1 MSALGGAFDDAQ
13 FGPTIAARRAQLAVA
28 QGDHAGAR
36 ASVDRALALIADTD
50 DLARHMELGALAL
63 SIESSIV
70 DTARLNGGRV
80 PLATAR
86 VRAELIRK
94 TTQAEVARVLE
105 AGGRDNA
112 VLALHT
118 KVFQA
123 QLARLTGAVEARQW
137 AAIAEDP
144 LADAYLV
151 AEARTHQAG
160 VLLARGV
167 RGEAGQAIREAAEL
181 AARLDATPLS
191 EQVAALARRARLDVA
206 GLPRGTDPHGL
217 TAREREVLV
226 FLGNGLSNA
235 QIAKALYVSEK
246 TASVHVSNILRKLNL
261 TGRAQAAAWYAAQ
274 RAAPANDR

>member
-261 TGRAQAAAWYAAQ
+261 TGRSQAAAWYAAQ